1 MIQGIIEQ
9 TDENLKY
16 QLAVYDQ
23 LNINKKVWCECCG
36 EQGHKHYECPE
47 RLFGNAPLI
56 YCQTCGSNNHP
67 SNDCP
72 LKSKKH
78 SVLIF
83 EERKTRRSRRKTSHQ
98 RRSCTIS
105 CRTSRRRRKRGR
117 DTRQSRGRKHLES
130 SASSNTRP
138 CSVVLRISLPSL
150 RGKTQMPILKPNL
163 SLAQALMSKNP
174 TVTCIMPP
182 VSTGM
187 KIRRSSP
194 PLQGINSKTICMPV
208 TLKPILVV

>member
-72 LKSKKH
+72 LKSKKR
-78 SVLIF
+78 SELIF
-83 EERKTRRSRRKTSHQ
+83 QIEKDKKKQEDDITPEEELHNFLQDLKKEKETREKYKAIT
-98 RRSCTIS
+98 
-105 CRTSRRRRKRGR
+105 
-117 DTRQSRGRKHLES
+117 
-130 SASSNTRP
+130 
-138 CSVVLRISLPSL
+138 
-150 RGKTQMPILKPNL
+150 GKEAPREL
-163 SLAQALMSKNP
+163 SLQQYEALIGG
-174 TVTCIMPP
+174 VTNQLAI
-182 VSTGM
+182 T
-187 KIRRSSP
+187 
-194 PLQGINSKTICMPV
+194 QG
-208 TLKPILVV
+208 